1 MVIRSPFLT
10 GLLHPLNLLLL
21 VLSVFA
27 GLISAW
33 WLFPIGLLFWLIMV
47 INVARNPS
55 LRISHQMQRRE
66 PLAQRFQKRFDRL
79 ERSQV
84 SIFNS
89 LASAPPPV
97 RRALQPVQEEIKHL
111 IDEAHAV
118 CRRMTTLENYRL
130 VTQSRIDLDAELGEL
145 DAIIERSDDTLA
157 RQEYEESRQALERR
171 AEKLALVARQLDRVE
186 AQLVSLSN
194 EMEEVMT
201 EVVRL
206 QASGAE
212 AASRHVPALLEKLK
226 AEVAQLERFER
237 DAVEV

>member
-1 MVIRSPFLT
+1 MTIRSPLIT
-10 GLLHPLNLLLL
+10 GLLHPLNLLLV

-27 GLISAW
+27 GLLSAW
-33 WLFPIGLLFWLIMV
+33 WLFPVGLLFWLIMV

-55 LRISHQMQRRE
+55 LRISHEMRRRE
-66 PLAQRFQKRFDRL
+66 PLAQRFQERFDRL

-89 LASAPPPV
+89 VASAPPAV

-111 IDEAHAV
+111 IDEAYAV

-130 VTQSRIDLDAELGEL
+130 VAQSRTDLEAELGEL
-145 DAIIERSDDTLA
+145 DAVIEKSDDTLT
-157 RQEYEESRQALERR
+157 RQEYEESRRALQRR
-171 AEKLALVARQLDRVE
+171 VEKLAVVATQLDRVE

-194 EMEEVMT
+194 EMEGIIT

-206 QASGAE
+206 QAMGAE
-212 AASRHVPALLEKLK
+212 AAGRQVPVLLEKLK
-226 AEVAQLERFER
+226 AEAAQLERFER
-237 DAVEV
+237 DGIQV